1 MSEKTEKKD
10 GKSNEKNG
18 AETKPTEAKSSGK
31 SGKGRFW
38 TGTIT
43 LAIAGM
49 AVALYLIPANQYI
62 VVYGNVL
69 SGDFAALRAG
79 SKGPIE
85 RISVVSGQW
94 VKKGDVLLELE
105 SDVERADVAKCQC
118 EYDQAKA
125 EHLLMKEQMAIET
138 EVERLQ
144 ARYAEIQLQDGQA
157 DHSWYS
163 KLRKQG
169 AASDRE
175 ADKAKVAL
183 ELAKV
188 TNQQQSLDHSALRQA
203 KLLVHE
209 HQVASLAS
217 QLERAKNTL
226 ARRTVTS
233 PMDGIIVLHSL
244 SLGKVVDANE
254 VLGQVFDARTFQVV
268 ARVPERY
275 LRYLYRGQAAYVE
288 LSSYPEFDEGEIA
301 GQVDSIL
308 PVIQPQGSGDGTFRI
323 QATLTQWPDN
333 VKLSAGM
340 SAEIALSVGK
350 RPMLMKLLGR
360 LPRRFTAPEVT
371 KANDEPRKN
380 PRQPESRPG
389 TTQKASGV

>member
-10 GKSNEKNG
+10 GKQDEKTTLNTRATG
-18 AETKPTEAKSSGK
+18 KPGR
-31 SGKGRFW
+31 GRFW
-38 TGTIT
+38 ALTIT
-43 LAIAGM
+43 GGI
-49 AVALYLIPANQYI
+49 VALLVVLYLIPANQYI
-62 VVYGNVL
+62 HVYGNVL
-69 SGDFAALRAG
+69 SGDFAALRSG

-85 RISVVSGQW
+85 RICVTSGQW
-94 VKKGDVLLELE
+94 VKKGQVLLELE
-105 SDVERADVAKCQC
+105 SDVERSDVVKCQC
-118 EYDQAKA
+118 EYEQAKA
-125 EHLLMKEQMAIET
+125 EHELMKEQMAIDT

-144 ARYAEIQLQDGQA
+144 AKYADIQLRDGQA
-157 DHSWYS
+157 DHTWFT
-163 KLRKQG
+163 KLQKQG

-188 TNQQQSLDHSALRQA
+188 TSQQQSMDHTALRKA

-209 HQVASLAS
+209 HQIASLAS

-275 LRYLYRGQAAYVE
+275 LRYLYEGQNVYAE
-288 LSSYPEFDEGEIA
+288 LSSYTEYYKGEIA
-301 GQVDSIL
+301 GRVDSIL

-323 QATLTQWPDN
+323 QATLTQWPKN

-340 SAEIALSVGK
+340 SAEIAVAIGK

-360 LPRRFTAPEVT
+360 LPRHYTAPEPT
-371 KANDEPRKN
+371 KATHEQRKDSG
-380 PRQPESRPG
+380 QPQSRPS